1 MSTARRRFADTFQA
15 VDRNDPPSPKLSSSP
30 QRIDWDKAL
39 LEADYTINSVGYWLL
54 SDTRSSRRLQE
65 GARQYDETK
74 FSSVL
79 SPLLE
84 QCGQQWR
91 KAARHE
97 GRKEHEISH
106 YLENNHEALSEWLY
120 AKLNGIEKVYKGQ
133 GKHRLQGTRRFSTS
147 IICISLAFE
156 RYEGSNFCN
165 ERLQTDSTTFLSSS
179 LH

>member
-1 MSTARRRFADTFQA
+1 MAPRQLAETLQA
-15 VDRNDPPSPKLSSSP
+15 VNRDDSPSPRPSSSR

-39 LEADYTINSVGYWLL
+39 LEAEYTINSVGYWLL
-54 SDTRSSRRLQE
+54 SDARSSRRLQE
-65 GARQYDETK
+65 AARTYSWIK

-79 SPLLE
+79 NPLLE

-120 AKLNGIEKVYKGQ
+120 AKLNGVEKVYKGQ
-133 GKHRLQGTRRFSTS
+133 GKHRPERYV
-147 IICISLAFE
+147 SLA
-156 RYEGSNFCN
+156 
-165 ERLQTDSTTFLSSS
+165 QQ
-179 LH
+179 